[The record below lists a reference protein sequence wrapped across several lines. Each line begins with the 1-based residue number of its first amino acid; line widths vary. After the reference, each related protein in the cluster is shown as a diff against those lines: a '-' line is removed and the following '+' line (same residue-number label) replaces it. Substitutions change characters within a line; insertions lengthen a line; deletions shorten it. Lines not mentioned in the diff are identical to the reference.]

1 MNVIPMRVTRTRRV
15 GFRLNQENVYMF
27 REIRIDGMREMSGLI
42 PHIKPMKALRLVS
55 GSRHG

>member
-27 REIRIDGMREMSGLI
+27 REIRVDGMREMSGLI

-55 GSRHG
+55 GAR